1 MIFVWKFMLIKN
13 DKISYIFNIKET
25 HPNYDTWK
33 TFSGGLFIKEVIPT
47 LLSKFTGVNF
57 S

>member
-1 MIFVWKFMLIKN
+1 MLIKN